1 MSQIKYFSFK
11 SNIEKKTIILRLD
24 LNVPLKDKKIQDDT
38 RILLIIPFLKKLLE
52 KKAKILIIS
61 HLGRPS
67 ENKKSGLSLMPIF
80 NHLKDVFGKQ
90 IEFYNGDF
98 NSELSKKLSEASSS
112 KIILTE
118 NIRFFNEEM
127 KDDINFAKK
136 IAALGDMYINDAFSC
151 SHRKQASVHA
161 LPSLFR
167 ESYAGPLF
175 QREVDAIDSVISK
188 NRHPVTCIIGG
199 SKISTKIGVI
209 LNLVKKVDNI
219 VIVGAMANNF
229 LRNKGLNIGNS
240 LVEKNTR
247 EIVDKIFNALA
258 DSKCNL
264 ILPNDFGVSRSFNG
278 NKTQKDSS
286 SINSDEIIL
295 DIGPK
300 TIDQIKET
308 IENSMTV
315 LWNGPAG
322 YFENKEFATG
332 TNEIAKNLLSNTKR
346 KSLISILGGGDT
358 ISAIKKINEN
368 LLFTHLSTAGGAFL
382 DYLEGKDLPGVSVL
396 K

>member
-127 KDDINFAKK
+127 KDDIILQKK
-136 IAALGDMYINDAFSC
+136 IAALGTCILMTLFMFTPKTSL
-151 SHRKQASVHA
+151 VHA
-161 LPSLFR
+161 L
-167 ESYAGPLF
+167 
-175 QREVDAIDSVISK
+175 
-188 NRHPVTCIIGG
+188 
-199 SKISTKIGVI
+199 
-209 LNLVKKVDNI
+209 
-219 VIVGAMANNF
+219 
-229 LRNKGLNIGNS
+229 
-240 LVEKNTR
+240 
-247 EIVDKIFNALA
+247 
-258 DSKCNL
+258 
-264 ILPNDFGVSRSFNG
+264 
-278 NKTQKDSS
+278 
-286 SINSDEIIL
+286 
-295 DIGPK
+295 
-300 TIDQIKET
+300 
-308 IENSMTV
+308 
-315 LWNGPAG
+315 
-322 YFENKEFATG
+322 
-332 TNEIAKNLLSNTKR
+332 
-346 KSLISILGGGDT
+346 
-358 ISAIKKINEN
+358 
-368 LLFTHLSTAGGAFL
+368 
-382 DYLEGKDLPGVSVL
+382 
-396 K
+396 